1 MPLTAFQTDVLRL
14 LAGNRLPESHL
25 AGGTAINRSSTS
37 PRFSADLDFF
47 HDAAES
53 APQSAERDAALLVQD
68 GYDVQWLLREGNMHR
83 AHIKRGAETLKLK
96 WCHDSA
102 FRFFPVQPDAEFGY
116 CLHPADLATNKALAL
131 AGRAEIRDFI
141 DILFLHE
148 TYVGLG
154 AICWAACDKDQ
165 GFTPRSLLDFANRHM
180 KFRDED
186 LARENLARPI
196 SLVELKEAWLN
207 AAEQAE
213 QLFARLPLADV
224 GCLYLNPALQS
235 VTPDPASPDFAKLIR
250 HFGSIRGAWPVLA

>member
-1 MPLTAFQTDVLRL
+1 MPLTAIQTDVLRL
-14 LAGNRLPESHL
+14 LAGNRQPESHL
-25 AGGTAINRSSTS
+25 AGGTAINRSSAS

-47 HDAAES
+47 HDAAENAS
-53 APQSAERDAALLVQD
+53 QNAEKDAALLTQNGFGVD
-68 GYDVQWLLREGNMHR
+68 WSLREANMQR
-83 AHIKRGAETLKLK
+83 AYVRRGADALKLE

-148 TYVGLG
+148 SYLTLG
-154 AICWAACDKDQ
+154 AICWAACGKDQ
-165 GFTPRSLLDFANRHM
+165 GFTPRSLLDFAKRHM
-180 KFRDED
+180 KFREED

-196 SLVELKEAWLN
+196 TLVELKEAWLK
-207 AAEQAE
+207 AADQAE
-213 QLFARLPLADV
+213 HLFARLPLAEV
-224 GCLYLNPALQS
+224 GCLYLTPSFLP
-235 VTPDPASPDFAKLIR
+235 VTPDPASPDFAKLSR